1 MTFKLKVL
9 SAAAVASLL
18 FAGCAKEEPKKSE
31 AQDKKTEQSAKKEET
46 KQQEVDFVQAYK
58 EGVAEL
64 EKAKAGEEVDF
75 DKVTKLYKDKLQSL
89 VQKRDGE
96 FNEQIDQTITAAL
109 EAGKKKEMEPMVVK
123 QLFDKLMQKEFFQ
136 SMRHEFKEIDTNWG
150 KKDVVKKEMDE
161 ALAFYK
167 GVEGTVG
174 KRDAAYGLQMTS
186 QIKGGFDEMQAAIDK
201 DDKLA
206 FALGKQV
213 VDKTIMKTFYLATGG
228 VPHGYATKMVEAVKT
243 DEKTAKI
250 EQAEGWAFYQAIYP
264 YIKKAA
270 PEDADFILKQFD
282 LKTDVKTV
290 DAKAVNQAFVRGF
303 SKVALGEYKESQENF
318 GKDKGPITALEGALF
333 INIIESDLKTVLG
346 EQETAEL
353 TKTAQSYLE
362 AVKAKKKEDADKLLP
377 QLEAAL
383 NKAVEA
389 AK

>member
-18 FAGCAKEEPKKSE
+18 FAGCAKEETKKSE
-31 AQDKKTEQSAKKEET
+31 AQDKKAEQSVKKEET
-46 KQQEVDFVQAYK
+46 KQQEADFVQAYK
-58 EGVAEL
+58 DGVTEL
-64 EKAKAGEEVDF
+64 EKAKDGKEVDF
-75 DKVTKLYKDKLQSL
+75 DKVTKLYKEKLQSL
-89 VQKRDGE
+89 VQQRDGE

-109 EAGKKKEMEPMVVK
+109 EAGEKKEMEPMVVK

-136 SMRHEFKEIDTNWG
+136 SMRHDFKEVDEKWG
-150 KKDVVKKEMDE
+150 KKDDVKKEMEE

-167 GVEGTVG
+167 GLEGTVG
-174 KRDAAYGLQMTS
+174 KRDTAYGTQMAS
-186 QIKGGFDEMQAAIDK
+186 QINGGFDEMKAAIDK
-201 DDKLA
+201 GDKLA

-213 VDKTIMKTFYLATGG
+213 VDKTLMKTFYFATGAL
-228 VPHGYATKMVEAVKT
+228 PNGYATKMVEEAKK
-243 DEKTAKI
+243 DEKNAKV
-250 EQAEGWAFYQAIYP
+250 EQAEGWAFYQAIYS
-264 YIKKAA
+264 YMKKAA

-303 SKVALGEYKESQENF
+303 AKVALGEYKESQENF
-318 GKDKGPITALEGALF
+318 GKDKGPVTALEGALF
-333 INIIESDLKTVLG
+333 INIIENDLKTVLG
-346 EQETAEL
+346 EQETVEL

-377 QLEAAL
+377 QLESAL
-383 NKAVEA
+383 NKAVET

>member
-75 DKVTKLYKDKLQSL
+75 DKVTKLYKDKLQPL

-136 SMRHEFKEIDTNWG
+136 SMRHEFKEIDTNWD

-167 GVEGTVG
+167 VVEGTVG
-174 KRDAAYGLQMTS
+174 KRDTAYGTQMAS
-186 QIKGGFDEMQAAIDK
+186 QIQGGFDEMQAAIDK

-228 VPHGYATKMVEAVKT
+228 VPHGYATKMVEAAKT

-264 YIKKAA
+264 YIKKAT

-346 EQETAEL
+346 EQETVEL

>member
-75 DKVTKLYKDKLQSL
+75 DKVTKLYKDKLQPL

-136 SMRHEFKEIDTNWG
+136 SMRHEFKEIDTNWD

-174 KRDAAYGLQMTS
+174 KRDTAYGTQMAS
-186 QIKGGFDEMQAAIDK
+186 QIQGGFDEMQAAIDK

-228 VPHGYATKMVEAVKT
+228 VPHGYATKMVEAAKT

-264 YIKKAA
+264 YIKKAT

-346 EQETAEL
+346 EQETVEL

>member
-18 FAGCAKEEPKKSE
+18 FAGCAKEETKKSE
-31 AQDKKTEQSAKKEET
+31 AQDKKAEQSVKKEET
-46 KQQEVDFVQAYK
+46 KQQEADFVQAYK
-58 EGVAEL
+58 DGVTEL
-64 EKAKAGEEVDF
+64 EKAKDGKEVDF
-75 DKVTKLYKDKLQSL
+75 DKVTKLYKEKLQSL
-89 VQKRDGE
+89 VQQRDGE

-136 SMRHEFKEIDTNWG
+136 SMRHDFKEVDEKWG
-150 KKDVVKKEMDE
+150 KKDDVKKEMEE

-167 GVEGTVG
+167 GLEGTVG
-174 KRDAAYGLQMTS
+174 KRDTAYGTQMAS
-186 QIKGGFDEMQAAIDK
+186 QINGGFDEMKATIDK
-201 DDKLA
+201 GDKLA

-213 VDKTIMKTFYLATGG
+213 VDKTLMKTFYFATGAL
-228 VPHGYATKMVEAVKT
+228 PNGYATKMVEEAKK
-243 DEKTAKI
+243 DEKNAKV
-250 EQAEGWAFYQAIYP
+250 EQAEGWAFYQAIYS
-264 YIKKAA
+264 YMKKAA

-303 SKVALGEYKESQENF
+303 AKVALGEYKESQENF
-318 GKDKGPITALEGALF
+318 GKDKGPVTALEGALF
-333 INIIESDLKTVLG
+333 INIIENDLKTVLG
-346 EQETAEL
+346 EQETVEL

-377 QLEAAL
+377 QLESAL
-383 NKAVEA
+383 NKAVET